1 MASPKDIR
9 RRIKSVKNTKK
20 ITKAMEL
27 VAASKMRK
35 AVSSTLSS
43 RPYANYARSIAAEI
57 IRRTPAILTSHPLL
71 KEHESNKKL
80 IVLVTSNRGL
90 CGAYNAQ
97 VLRTML
103 EIVRTDDK
111 ETVYEFLTIGRKGE
125 AVVRRLDHEI
135 VASFTTLPESIQFSH
150 ALPIANLLLSLFE
163 KGEYKEII
171 GIYTDFISALSQ
183 KPHVTTLLPFSKPDT
198 VLESEQVA
206 AEENSE
212 FVFEPTMGH
221 IFDTLLHKIFRTQIF
236 QILLE
241 SVASEQSSRMVAMKN
256 ASEAAGEMIT
266 DLTLIYNKARQA
278 SITKE
283 ISEISAGMAS
293 LS

>member
-1 MASPKDIR
+1 
-9 RRIKSVKNTKK
+9 
-20 ITKAMEL
+20 MEL

-71 KEHESNKKL
+71 KEHESKKKL

-90 CGAYNAQ
+90 CGAYNSQ

-103 EIVRTDDK
+103 EVIRTDK
-111 ETVYEFLTIGRKGE
+111 EAGIVYEFLTVGRKGE

-163 KGEYKEII
+163 KGEYKEVI

-198 VLESEQVA
+198 VLESEQA
-206 AEENSE
+206 AVEENSE

-236 QILLE
+236 QTLLE